1 MLHGVS
7 SVRFKLVQTSRHA
20 ALPRHAPEVNA
31 HLISERRACAES
43 ITGPGR
49 RPGGREV
56 QRRVEAALLGGGL
69 GALGLLVSGIV
80 MWFPEAFGQVL
91 RELSYVVHDVTFI
104 LFSR

>member
-1 MLHGVS
+1 
-7 SVRFKLVQTSRHA
+7 
-20 ALPRHAPEVNA
+20 VNA

-104 LFSR
+104 LFFAMIFDATGERLRSVPFTPEKVWWP